1 VLVGQ
6 RKLSLTADTYP
17 HVLSDGRELD
27 LDVLLASRLKR
38 AAWAR
43 HGGSASGT
51 RIPGI
56 PRTMLQGMVGIW
68 ALRRAVRL
76 LTADDPRPLRTRLTA
91 EAKRILMGAAI
102 TLALLV
108 AAAIALLA
116 VLIVAVS

>member
-1 VLVGQ
+1 
-6 RKLSLTADTYP
+6 
-17 HVLSDGRELD
+17 
-27 LDVLLASRLKR
+27 
-38 AAWAR
+38 
-43 HGGSASGT
+43 
-51 RIPGI
+51 
-56 PRTMLQGMVGIW
+56 MFQGMVGMW

-91 EAKRILMGAAI
+91 EARRILMGAAI

>member
-1 VLVGQ
+1 
-6 RKLSLTADTYP
+6 
-17 HVLSDGRELD
+17 
-27 LDVLLASRLKR
+27 
-38 AAWAR
+38 
-43 HGGSASGT
+43 
-51 RIPGI
+51 
-56 PRTMLQGMVGIW
+56 MLQGMVGIW

-76 LTADDPRPLRTRLTA
+76 LTADDPRPLRTRLMA